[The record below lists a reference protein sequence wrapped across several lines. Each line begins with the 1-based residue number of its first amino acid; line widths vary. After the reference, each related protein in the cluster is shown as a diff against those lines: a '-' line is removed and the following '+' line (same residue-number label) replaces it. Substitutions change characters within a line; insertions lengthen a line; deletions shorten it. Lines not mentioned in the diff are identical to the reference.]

1 MAGSGPSR
9 GSSQGSLKRQAYTQ
23 EGRLKPAPQGLLH
36 VGALL
41 RDALHLTQLGEVAQR
56 RPTRR
61 QIADLAAAQAQF
73 QADSDGAGEIAINLV
88 GDDAELYNSTDRPV
102 RADWYTA
109 ATTRMSR
116 TPDSID
122 TGAGWPSLAA
132 SRNSRC

>member
-1 MAGSGPSR
+1 VEVRKVLLNDKHIPKRAGLSPPHKVCSMWG
-9 GSSQGSLKRQAYTQ
+9 
-23 EGRLKPAPQGLLH
+23 
-36 VGALL
+36 
-41 RDALHLTQLGEVAQR
+41 
-56 RPTRR
+56 
-61 QIADLAAAQAQF
+61 F

-88 GDDAELYNSTDRPV
+88 GDDAELHNSTDRPV